1 MNIRTLAWC
10 LPTALLLGG
19 CGAGSSAQDETDER
33 TVSQALE
40 NGRDPGDVDHG
51 GDIHQVKHVIIVMQE
66 NHSFDNY
73 LGALAYAPGSPYHSP
88 RAHDDDG
95 CQQNDHRCVDGLS
108 CRVDGSGNYRCD
120 NANQDTDTSVVH
132 AFHDVRRCV
141 APDLD
146 HSWLGTHQEVD
157 FLHPNAGLFRGQNN
171 GFVQVNDV
179 TEQQDNGVEGPTE
192 DQTMGFYTQNE
203 IPFYYGLAETFALSD
218 RYFASVPGPT
228 FPNRSY
234 LTAATSF
241 GHLTTSDTFAP
252 PGGYKPI
259 TKTIFDLLESKG
271 VSWGDYFQD
280 APQGATFRPFSAT
293 AIDPHFFPLPLFLAQ
308 AAGAPGVPALA
319 TVSFVDP
326 NFGLFGAKSENDE
339 HPPTDI
345 QRGQAFVS
353 QVIRAVRNGPYWKD
367 SVIFFTYDEH
377 GGSYD
382 HVVPPRA
389 PQGGARTPDG
399 IAPGQCA
406 DLSNP
411 PASLK
416 PGAGAECAVNPLSAS
431 DTTLNDAIALC
442 PELAAN
448 PTGPFPEQCASFDQ
462 LGVRVPFLAIS
473 PFSKPQ
479 YVSHTVGDHT
489 SILAFVERAFL
500 SDAANDEHTG
510 DRERP
515 HLTRRDQFASPL
527 EDLFD
532 FERSPSLNSP
542 VGAALPP
549 AVDCTPN

>member
-10 LPTALLLGG
+10 LPIALVLSG
-19 CGAGSSAQDETDER
+19 CGAASSTQDETDER
-33 TVSQALE
+33 AVNQALE
-40 NGRDPGDVDHG
+40 NGRDNGDGDHG
-51 GDIHQVKHVIIVMQE
+51 EDIHQVKHVIIVMQE

-73 LGALAYAPGSPYHSP
+73 FGALAYAPGSPYHSP
-88 RAHDDDG
+88 YTHDDG
-95 CQQNDHRCVDGLS
+95 CAQNDHRCVDGLS

-120 NANQDTDTSVVH
+120 NANQDTDASPVH

-146 HSWLGTHQEVD
+146 HSWVGTHQEVD
-157 FLHPNAGLFRGQNN
+157 FLHPNAGLRRGQNN
-171 GFVQVNDV
+171 GFVRVNDV
-179 TEQQDNGVEGPTE
+179 TEQPDNGVEGPTE
-192 DQTMGFYTQNE
+192 DQTMGFYTQGE

-259 TKTIFDLLESKG
+259 TRTIFDLLESKG
-271 VSWGDYFQD
+271 VSWADYFQD

-293 AIDPHFFPLPLFLAQ
+293 AGDPHFFPLPLFLAQ

-326 NFGLFGAKSENDE
+326 NFGVFGAKSENDE

-353 QVIRAVRNGPYWKD
+353 QVIGAVRNGPYWQD

-389 PQGGARTPDG
+389 SQGNARTPDG

-416 PGAGAECAVNPLSAS
+416 PGAGAECAANPLSTS

-473 PFSKPQ
+473 PFSKPH

-489 SILAFVERAFL
+489 SILAFVEKAFL
-500 SDAANDEHTG
+500 SDAASNGHTDDG
-510 DRERP
+510 ERP

-542 VGAALPP
+542 VGGALPP